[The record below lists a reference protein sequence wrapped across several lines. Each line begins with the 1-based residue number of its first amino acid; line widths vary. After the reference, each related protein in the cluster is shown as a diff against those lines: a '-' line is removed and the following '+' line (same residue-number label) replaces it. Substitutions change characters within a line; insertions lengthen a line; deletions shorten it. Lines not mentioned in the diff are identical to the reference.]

1 MGKAMTLEQIVTIL
15 RAGMPELQARYHVH
29 SLGVFGSYS
38 RGEQSAASDIDILVS
53 FSTPPSLFGFVELEQ
68 QLSSL
73 LGLKVDLVMQSALK
87 PRIGR
92 RVLEEVVRV

>member
-1 MGKAMTLEQIVTIL
+1 
-15 RAGMPELQARYHVH
+15 
-29 SLGVFGSYS
+29 VFGSYS